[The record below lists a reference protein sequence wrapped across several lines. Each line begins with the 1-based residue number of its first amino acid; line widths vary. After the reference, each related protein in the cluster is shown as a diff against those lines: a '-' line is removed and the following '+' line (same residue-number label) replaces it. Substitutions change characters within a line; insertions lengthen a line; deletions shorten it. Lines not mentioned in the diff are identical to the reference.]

1 MIEIQTQVVD
11 NRLGALA
18 GSLDDTLE
26 QALDDGVEAG
36 IPAADANTRRDTGML
51 IANKT
56 IEKQDG
62 ARTVTWNQN
71 YAAYQDGGT
80 RYMEG
85 TDFSGAFIDA
95 AEPAVAAGLGKWG
108 QG

>member
-1 MIEIQTQVVD
+1 MIEIQTQVID

-36 IPAADANTRRDTGML
+36 IPAADANTRVDTGFL
-51 IANKT
+51 KGNKT
-56 IEKQDG
+56 IEKQAG
-62 ARTVTWNQN
+62 ARIVTWNAD
-71 YAAYQDGGT
+71 YAAYQDQGT
-80 RYMEG
+80 RSMEG